1 MVRGDLAPTFANLYL
16 EILYPLITEDDF
28 RDIVKKINDS
38 LVAAFD
44 AFIFRAW
51 FDAVMGVA
59 MFWL

>member
-1 MVRGDLAPTFANLYL
+1 
-16 EILYPLITEDDF
+16 LITEDDF